1 MARRRKGGG
10 GEKRRERGENK
21 NWISIFGKKEGGRG
35 RQRQIE
41 AGWSEEKEDPALRA
55 SSSSFPHFLFRHFF
69 FSCSCSPL
77 FFFSEQN
84 DNVPVPSFSSVAP
97 GIKNVSPPPPPVRV
111 GVHEWNML
119 WRMRREDGEIE
130 RLNRTRSGRDGGR
143 DGNLNVIEFFS
154 YASLSASPCQG

>member
-21 NWISIFGKKEGGRG
+21 NWISIFGKKEEGRR

-41 AGWSEEKEDPALRA
+41 AGWRGEKEDPTPP
-55 SSSSFPHFLFRHFF
+55 FPHFLFRHFF
-69 FSCSCSPL
+69 FSCSCSLL

-97 GIKNVSPPPPPVRV
+97 GIKNVSPPPPPC
-111 GVHEWNML
+111 EWVCMSGICCGGGGG
-119 WRMRREDGEIE
+119 RMARERE
-130 RLNRTRSGRDGGR
+130 RLNRKRSGRDGGR